1 MNIRK
6 EYFMLIALLT
16 TLLALI
22 LLVIFI
28 EYKNERK
35 YQKERKVI

>member
-1 MNIRK
+1 
-6 EYFMLIALLT
+6 MLIALLT